1 MLTQEELQSIIDDIS
16 IGNLEILLKY
26 DKDRPYLQISCK
38 HGIDTKTNQPTSW
51 TSRKWMLS
59 PHMVKSEVVRTA
71 YKAYITAVLHE
82 ADEVFQYRQVSIY
95 SPHAN
100 VDVLADVL
108 GKKTYVDTEG
118 FELSPEDARDNGM
131 SGV

>member
-1 MLTQEELQSIIDDIS
+1 MLTHEDFAAIIADIS

-26 DKDRPYLQISCK
+26 DDDRPYLQIRCQN
-38 HGIDTKTNQPTSW
+38 GTDTKTGQPTSW

-82 ADEVFQYRQVSIY
+82 ADEVFQYRAVSIY

-108 GKKTYVDTEG
+108 GKNVYVDTVG
-118 FELSPEDARDNGM
+118 DELSPEDARVNGM

>member
-1 MLTQEELQSIIDDIS
+1 MLTNRDLESIIADIS
-16 IGNLEILLKY
+16 IGDLKILLKY
-26 DKDRPYLQISCK
+26 DDSRPYIQICCE
-38 HGIDTKTNQPTSW
+38 HGIDAKTGQSTSW

-100 VDVLADVL
+100 VDVLVDVL

-118 FELSPEDARDNGM
+118 FELSSEDARDNGM